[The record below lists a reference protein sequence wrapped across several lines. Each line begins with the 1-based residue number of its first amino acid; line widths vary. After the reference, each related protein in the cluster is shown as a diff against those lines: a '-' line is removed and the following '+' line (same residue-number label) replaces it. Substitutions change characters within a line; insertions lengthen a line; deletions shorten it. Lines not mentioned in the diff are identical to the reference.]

1 MPAISAIESLPGE
14 VRKDLEQMLVR
25 SSFSGYQA
33 LAEWLQGRGFEI
45 SKSSVHRFGK
55 DFKNRLKALKTAT
68 DQAKAIAE
76 ASEDDAGLMNDS
88 LIRLVQTKT
97 FELLV
102 ELNADDKSL
111 PKIGR
116 MVADLARASVS
127 QKKLMQRV
135 EQEVRRKALEEAAGA
150 AGEAAKQAGISEN
163 TILKIRRDVLRMGD

>member
-1 MPAISAIESLPGE
+1 MPAISAIESLPE
-14 VRKDLEQMLVR
+14 EARKDLEQMLIR

-45 SKSSVHRFGK
+45 SKSAVGRFGK
-55 DFKNRLKALKTAT
+55 NFKGRLKALKLAT

-102 ELNADDKSL
+102 DLNADDKSL

-127 QKKLMQRV
+127 QKKFMS
-135 EQEVRRKALEEAAGA
+135 EVRRKARDAAQKISKQLKKQGLSEEAADTI
-150 AGEAAKQAGISEN
+150 KKDILGIAE
-163 TILKIRRDVLRMGD
+163 

>member
-1 MPAISAIESLPGE
+1 MPAISAIDQLPE
-14 VRKDLEQMLVR
+14 DIRKDLEQMLIR

-55 DFKNRLKALKTAT
+55 NFKDRLLALKTAT

-76 ASEDDAGLMNDS
+76 ASEDDAGLMNDA

-116 MVADLARASVS
+116 MVADLARAAVG
-127 QKKLMQRV
+127 QKKFMS
-135 EQEVRRKALEEAAGA
+135 EVKRKTREAAQKISKQLKKQGLSD
-150 AGEAAKQAGISEN
+150 EAAESIKKDILGIAE
-163 TILKIRRDVLRMGD
+163 

>member
-1 MPAISAIESLPGE
+1 MPAISAIDQLPE
-14 VRKDLEQMLVR
+14 AARKDLEQMLIR

-55 DFKNRLKALKTAT
+55 GFKERLKALKTAT

-88 LIRLVQTKT
+88 LIRLVQTRT

-116 MVADLARASVS
+116 MVADLARASVG
-127 QKKLMQRV
+127 QKKFMS
-135 EQEVRRKALEEAAGA
+135 EVRRKARDAAQKISKQLKKQGLSEEAADIIR
-150 AGEAAKQAGISEN
+150 KDILGIAE
-163 TILKIRRDVLRMGD
+163 